1 MLISI
6 LKNAKCVI
14 GIKQVS
20 KAVKNDLA
28 KCVYIADDAD
38 DRVLSPLKKLCEAKN
53 VEMIFGSS
61 MAELGKSCNIE
72 VGAAAVALLKG
83 YTAD

>member
-1 MLISI
+1 MTVT
-6 LKNAKCVI
+6 LKNAKRVI
-14 GIKQVS
+14 GIKQVT

-38 DRVLSPLKKLCEAKN
+38 DRVLSPLKELCKN
-53 VEMIFGSS
+53 VEMIFGNT

-72 VGAAAVALLKG
+72 VGAAAVALL
-83 YTAD
+83 

>member
-1 MLISI
+1 MII
-6 LKNAKCVI
+6 TLKNAKCVI

-28 KCVYIADDAD
+28 KCVYIADDAE
-38 DRVLSPLKKLCEAKN
+38 DRVLRPLKELCESKN
-53 VEMIFGSS
+53 VETLSGGS

-72 VGAAAVALLKG
+72 VGAAAAALLKDK
-83 YTAD
+83 AVN

>member
-1 MLISI
+1 MITT
-6 LKNAKCVI
+6 LKNAKRVI
-14 GIKQVS
+14 GIKQVT

-38 DRVLSPLKKLCEAKN
+38 DRVLSSLKELCNAKG
-53 VEMIFGSS
+53 VEIISGAS

-83 YTAD
+83 DATN

>member
-1 MLISI
+1 MIVT
-6 LKNAKCVI
+6 LKNAKRVI
-14 GIKQVS
+14 GIKQVT

-38 DRVLSPLKKLCEAKN
+38 DRVLSPLKELCKAKN
-53 VEMIFGSS
+53 VEMIFGNT

-72 VGAAAVALLKG
+72 VGAAAVALFKD
-83 YTAD
+83 TVN

>member
-1 MLISI
+1 MTVT
-6 LKNAKCVI
+6 LKNAKRVI
-14 GIKQVS
+14 GIKQVT

-38 DRVLSPLKKLCEAKN
+38 DRVLSPLKELCMTKN
-53 VEMIFGSS
+53 VEMIFGNT

-72 VGAAAVALLKG
+72 VAAAVALL
-83 YTAD
+83 

>member
-1 MLISI
+1 MIST

-14 GIKQVS
+14 GIKQVT

-38 DRVLSPLKKLCEAKN
+38 DRVLCPLKELCQEKN
-53 VEMIFGSS
+53 TKMIFGAS

-72 VGAAAVALLKG
+72 VGAAAVALLK
-83 YTAD
+83 

>member
-1 MLISI
+1 MIAT
-6 LKNAKCVI
+6 LKNAKRVI
-14 GIKQVS
+14 GIKQVT

-38 DRVLSPLKKLCEAKN
+38 DRVLSPLKELCRTKN
-53 VEMIFGSS
+53 VEMIFGST

-72 VGAAAVALLKG
+72 VGAAAVALIKG
-83 YTAD
+83 DTAN

>member
-1 MLISI
+1 MIVT
-6 LKNAKCVI
+6 LKNAKRVI
-14 GIKQVS
+14 GIKQVT

-38 DRVLSPLKKLCEAKN
+38 DRVLSPLKELCEAKN
-53 VEMIFGSS
+53 VKMIFGCT

-72 VGAAAVALLKG
+72 VGAAAVALL
-83 YTAD
+83 